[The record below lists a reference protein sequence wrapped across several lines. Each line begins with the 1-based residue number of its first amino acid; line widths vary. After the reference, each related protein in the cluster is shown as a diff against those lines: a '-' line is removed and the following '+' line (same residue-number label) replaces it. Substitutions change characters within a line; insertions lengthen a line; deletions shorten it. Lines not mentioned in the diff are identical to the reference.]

1 MKLKPI
7 YIYGIVIIVAVTVI
21 AIFSSNIFTSD
32 NPSGTSNSQMPD
44 DAMHQSMRG
53 KMPSRDNVDKS
64 AMQKLQELEKEVE
77 ANPNDTLKMKKL
89 SSYYAVGHQKEKAIS
104 LLEKIL
110 AKGPNRID
118 ILQALTY
125 MEYSQKNFS
134 KAESYNNQVFKLT
147 NGSLESQFNIAVIEE
162 GKGNKDKAKKL
173 YQSLLKNNPNTDIA
187 KMAQAAI
194 DRINSP
200 APANPHIN

>member
-7 YIYGIVIIVAVTVI
+7 YIYGIVIIVAAIVI
-21 AIFSSNIFTSD
+21 AIFSSNIFTSE
-32 NPSGTSNSQMPD
+32 NPAGTSNSGAPD

-53 KMPSRDNVDKS
+53 KMPSKDNVDKS
-64 AMQKLQELEKEVE
+64 SMQKLQQLEREVE

-89 SSYYAVGHQKEKAIS
+89 SSYYAIGHQKEKAIS

-110 AKGPNRID
+110 VKGPNRVD

-125 MEYSQKNFS
+125 MEYVQKNFT

-147 NGSLESQFNIAVIEE
+147 NGSLESQFNIAVLEE
-162 GKGNKDKAKKL
+162 GKGNVDKAKTL
-173 YQSLLKNNPNTDIA
+173 YQSLIKKHPKTDIA
-187 KMAQAAI
+187 KMAQAALE
-194 DRINSP
+194 RINSP
-200 APANPHIN
+200 APANPHMH

>member
-7 YIYGIVIIVAVTVI
+7 YIYGIVIIVAVAVI
-21 AIFSSNIFTSD
+21 AIFSSNIFTGE
-32 NPSGTSNSQMPD
+32 NPAGTSNSQMPD

-89 SSYYAVGHQKEKAIS
+89 SSYYAIGHQKEKAIS

-110 AKGPNRID
+110 AKGPNRVD

-125 MEYSQKNFS
+125 MEYAQKNFT
-134 KAESYNNQVFKLT
+134 KAEFYNNQVSKLT
-147 NGSLESQFNIAVIEE
+147 NGSLESQFNVAVIEE

-173 YQSLLKNNPNTDIA
+173 YQSLAKNNPNTDIA
-187 KMAQAAI
+187 KMAQAAL

-200 APANPHIN
+200 APANPH